1 MISKWTWIMMIS
13 VASKSATCKAQ
24 GFKKLVIHSIWLIVQ
39 KLGLDLWAKDK
50 NKNYYQLVIIR
61 NLKEFKIL
69 N

>member
-39 KLGLDLWAKDK
+39 KLGLDL
-50 NKNYYQLVIIR
+50 
-61 NLKEFKIL
+61 
-69 N
+69 